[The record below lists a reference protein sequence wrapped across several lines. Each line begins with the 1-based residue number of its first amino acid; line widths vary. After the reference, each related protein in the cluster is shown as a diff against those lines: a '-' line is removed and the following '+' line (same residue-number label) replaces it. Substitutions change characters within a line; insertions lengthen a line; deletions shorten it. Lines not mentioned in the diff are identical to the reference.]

1 LVILLANRSMEKIN
15 NNSWFESR
23 KECPACASDRFREI
37 YHSRYDES
45 PVKDYLLDFY
55 LPQGMV
61 EFEYLRDSSYRLCEC
76 ENCGLIFQRDVPND
90 ALMERLYE
98 HWIDP
103 GKALTRHQKESIG
116 YHLFLEQEIN
126 KIIAYIRKD
135 PSDLCVLDFGMGW
148 GDWAFEARKIGCDSY
163 GTELSVERIEFARSN
178 GVKVLMWDEIPDH
191 CFDFINTEQ
200 VMEHL
205 PDPLNTLRYLKSALK
220 PDGTI
225 KVSVPTANNIRQR
238 LKNMDWKATRGSRN
252 SLNPVAPLEHLN
264 FFSRDALLNMAAKAG
279 MKEIVIPLGL
289 QYKYLPL
296 RGGPKWIVRGLLNPL
311 RRNILKSQNYLFFK
325 SI

>member
-1 LVILLANRSMEKIN
+1 MVEEKN
-15 NNSWFESR
+15 FSWFEKR
-23 KECPACASDRFREI
+23 KDCPACASGRFREI
-37 YHSRYDES
+37 YKSRYDES
-45 PVKDYLLDFY
+45 PVKENILDFY

-61 EFEYLRDSSYRLCEC
+61 EIEYLKDASYRLCEC
-76 ENCGLIFQRDVPND
+76 ENCGLIFQGDFPND

-116 YHLFLEQEIN
+116 YHLLLEQEIN

-135 PSDLCVLDFGMGW
+135 PSDLCFLDFGMGW
-148 GDWAFEARKIGCDSY
+148 GDWAIKAKRIGCDSY
-163 GTELSVERIEFARSN
+163 GTELSEERISHARSN
-178 GVKVLMWDEIPDH
+178 GVKVLKWDEIPDH
-191 CFDFINTEQ
+191 SFDFINTEQ

-205 PDPLNTLRYLKSALK
+205 PEPLNTLRYLKSALK
-220 PDGTI
+220 PDGII
-225 KVSVPTANNIRQR
+225 KVSVPTANNIRRR
-238 LKNMDWKATRGSRN
+238 LKNMDWKARRGSRN

-264 FFSRDALLNMAAKAG
+264 FFTRDALLNMVAEAG

-289 QYKYLPL
+289 QYKHLHL
-296 RGGPKWIVRGLLNPL
+296 SGGPKWIVRGLLDPL

>member
-1 LVILLANRSMEKIN
+1 MEEEKN
-15 NNSWFESR
+15 FSWFEKR
-23 KECPACASDRFREI
+23 KECPGCSSERFKTV
-37 YHSRYDES
+37 YLSRYDES
-45 PVKDYLLDFY
+45 PVKDYLLGFY

-61 EFEYLRDSSYRLCEC
+61 EFEYLKDASYRLCEC
-76 ENCGLIFQRDVPND
+76 ENCGLIFQKDVPND
-90 ALMERLYE
+90 AFMERLYE

-103 GKALTRHQKESIG
+103 KKALTRHQKENIG
-116 YHLFLEQEIN
+116 YHLSLEQEII
-126 KIIAYIRKD
+126 KIIAFIRKD
-135 PSDLCVLDFGMGW
+135 PSNLCLLDFGMGW
-148 GDWAFEARKIGCDSY
+148 GDWAYEARKIGCDSY

-178 GVKVLMWDEIPDH
+178 GVKVLKWDEIPDH
-191 CFDFINTEQ
+191 SFDFINTEQ

-220 PDGTI
+220 PEGII

-264 FFSRDALLNMAAKAG
+264 FFTRDALLNMAAEAG

-289 QYKYLPL
+289 QYKHLHL
-296 RGGPKWIVRGLLNPL
+296 SGGPKWIARGLLDPL
-311 RRNILKSQNYLFFK
+311 RRNILKSQNYLFFR